1 MQPYSKNQCAGVPVA
16 AQTTICVMVH
26 SFWYNAASSEHPGLA
41 AFSSL
46 GFRVFRETILYSA
59 PTPSVKSLRFPITY
73 TTMAKPKKKREKK
86 YHPKEV
92 SMRPALLK
100 KMTLSQKVVR
110 DSVDTMRTALMRL
123 KLHEKKGGDMVL
135 IVIYLGTCWYLAD
148 RMENGEEL
156 QAYFG
161 GVIETLKKEVYVP
174 GPMSQETF
182 DAVADAL
189 PSVASF
195 LSQITYEEMDVTHK
209 AIEDGKIA
217 IVEEFLALIGAQKQT
232 EGIRCEQK
240 LQPAS

>member
-1 MQPYSKNQCAGVPVA
+1 
-16 AQTTICVMVH
+16 
-26 SFWYNAASSEHPGLA
+26 
-41 AFSSL
+41 
-46 GFRVFRETILYSA
+46 
-59 PTPSVKSLRFPITY
+59 
-73 TTMAKPKKKREKK
+73 MAKPKKKREKK
-86 YHPKEV
+86 YHPKDV

-100 KMTLSQKVVR
+100 KMTLGQKVVQ

-161 GVIETLKKEVYVP
+161 GVIETLKKEVHVP
-174 GPMSQETF
+174 GPMSQAAL
-182 DAVADAL
+182 DDVADAL

-217 IVEEFLALIGAQKQT
+217 IVEEFLTLIGAQKQP
-232 EGIRCEQK
+232 EGIRCENQ
-240 LQPAS
+240 LQPVA